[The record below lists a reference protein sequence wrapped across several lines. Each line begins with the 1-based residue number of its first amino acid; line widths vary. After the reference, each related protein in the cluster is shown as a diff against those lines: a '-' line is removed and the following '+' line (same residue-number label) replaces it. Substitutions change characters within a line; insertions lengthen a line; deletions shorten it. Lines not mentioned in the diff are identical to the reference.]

1 VNYKRILVKLL
12 GVFTVETEN
21 ISTKDS
27 IKVLWTIG
35 AIAVI
40 VTIVAKIDIN
50 AIIQH
55 FLK

>member
-1 VNYKRILVKLL
+1 MNYKRILVKLL